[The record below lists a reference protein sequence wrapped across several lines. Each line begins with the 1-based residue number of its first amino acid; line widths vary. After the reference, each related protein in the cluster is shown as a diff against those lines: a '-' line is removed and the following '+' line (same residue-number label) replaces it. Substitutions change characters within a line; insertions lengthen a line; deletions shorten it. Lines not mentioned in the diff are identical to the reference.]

1 MLALFTVW
9 YELLQLQ
16 IHQNFFSL
24 ANITRLSNNFYLAHL
39 RQHVLVVHASLSEEH
54 EQRSKTLNVT
64 VLVFRLKMNTAMR
77 TLVNWLRLHGTLLP
91 HRNGHLWLT
100 HSKRLIN
107 EHLLL
112 VLLHVHVVWQL
123 PLTLIVGGLLL
134 WLVTGLYWN
143 WHLHLL
149 VLTLMS
155 RSHILLIV
163 LRLLISAKLSLILI
177 VSFIWWSRVCLFLL
191 KFLIAMSK
199 WAFLTIGTHTLLEI
213 FTKFCLIIS
222 TALWWDERFIEIL
235 LLHALIL
242 IASKEVTLASSRG
255 LSHLH
260 RVLKS
265 TTAIVSHATS
275 ASTVEVV
282 VTATASSLVIV
293 INTSATI
300 IRNLTLMLVGLH
312 EVSLVELWL
321 LSLNLTSWG
330 VIVLEASL
338 IWHLLSIHL
347 ISLVLEASWSTTS
360 SISSHRR
367 SLNSETGS
375 LSSASPWAKLHLS
388 PMTQCPLFSKWR
400 HLAVLYFEWLIWP
413 PLLW

>member
-1 MLALFTVW
+1 
-9 YELLQLQ
+9 
-16 IHQNFFSL
+16 
-24 ANITRLSNNFYLAHL
+24 
-39 RQHVLVVHASLSEEH
+39 
-54 EQRSKTLNVT
+54 
-64 VLVFRLKMNTAMR
+64 MR

-155 RSHILLIV
+155 RSHILLII

-177 VSFIWWSRVCLFLL
+177 VSFIWWSRVCLFLF

-360 SISSHRR
+360 SISSTSTGEALISTRNWFFKFCVTMSEIAFVTHDTMSIVFKVTTFS
-367 SLNSETGS
+367 SLVLWMVNLTPVTLVTMLVLRVAAQVKWMRLIVDGLIYAGELLLLLGLWLLLLLLERIA
-375 LSSASPWAKLHLS
+375 LSVLKLL
-388 PMTQCPLFSKWR
+388 
-400 HLAVLYFEWLIWP
+400 
-413 PLLW
+413 

>member
-1 MLALFTVW
+1 
-9 YELLQLQ
+9 
-16 IHQNFFSL
+16 
-24 ANITRLSNNFYLAHL
+24 
-39 RQHVLVVHASLSEEH
+39 
-54 EQRSKTLNVT
+54 
-64 VLVFRLKMNTAMR
+64 MR

-91 HRNGHLWLT
+91 HRTGHLWLT

-107 EHLLL
+107 ELLLL

-265 TTAIVSHATS
+265 STAIVSHATS
-275 ASTVEVV
+275 ASTVEIV

-360 SISSHRR
+360 SISSTSTGEALISTRNWFFKFCVTMSEIAFVTHDTMSIVFKVTTFS
-367 SLNSETGS
+367 SLVLWMVNLTPVTLVTMLVLRVAAQVKRMRLIVDGLIYAGELLLLLGLWLLLLLLERIA
-375 LSSASPWAKLHLS
+375 LSVLKLL
-388 PMTQCPLFSKWR
+388 
-400 HLAVLYFEWLIWP
+400 
-413 PLLW
+413 